1 MSVAQVLSVPSAVV
15 VTLTLLLLTVW
26 LERRFLS
33 PRSLITM
40 VVRVR
45 NTPEHAERIVAAQA
59 EALLRT
65 YQRVP

>member
-40 VVRVR
+40 VVRVN

-59 EALLRT
+59 EMLLRT
-65 YQRVP
+65 YQRLP

>member
-1 MSVAQVLSVPSAVV
+1 MSAIELLSVPSAVV
-15 VTLTLLLLTVW
+15 VTLGLLLLTVW
-26 LERRFLS
+26 LEQRFLS

-59 EALLRT
+59 EALLGGYR
-65 YQRVP
+65 R

>member
-1 MSVAQVLSVPSAVV
+1 MSVLQLLSVPSAAV

-26 LERRFLS
+26 LEQRFLS
-33 PRSLITM
+33 PRSLITQ

-59 EALLRT
+59 EALLRG
-65 YQRVP
+65 YQRQP